1 MSQGRRPLLV
11 EIAPPE
17 YDVAV
22 DLVYGHADNFM
33 GRPIYDDP
41 RCWLHPEA
49 AACLRRAIGYA
60 AEQGLRLKITD
71 AFRPSEAQWALW
83 NHTPDPAYVADPRRG
98 SPHSRGAAVDV
109 TLIDADGCELDM
121 GGPVDDLT
129 ENGHHDAPGLDAAQ
143 RANRLLLLGIM
154 TAAGFDWYVNEWW
167 HYQLFRPRRL
177 PVLTDRAAGT
187 AMLGAAG

>member
-1 MSQGRRPLLV
+1 MLLV

-17 YDVAV
+17 WDVVV
-22 DLVYGHADNFM
+22 DLVYGHENNFT
-33 GRPIYDDP
+33 GRAIYGDP
-41 RCWLHPEA
+41 RCYLHPEA
-49 AACLRRAIGYA
+49 AACLRLAIGHA
-60 AEQGLRLKITD
+60 AAQGLRLKITD

-109 TLIDADGCELDM
+109 TLVDAAGEELDM

-129 ENGHHDAPGLDAAQ
+129 PNGHHDATGPSAAQ

-177 PVLTDRAAGT
+177 PVLSDRAAGT
-187 AMLGAAG
+187 AMMS

>member
-1 MSQGRRPLLV
+1 MLV
-11 EIAPPE
+11 EIAPPDW
-17 YDVAV
+17 DVVV
-22 DLVYGHADNFM
+22 DLAYGRDDNFM
-33 GRPIYDDP
+33 GRRIYAHP
-41 RCWLHPEA
+41 RCFLHPEA
-49 AACLRRAIGYA
+49 ADCLRRAVGYA
-60 AEQGLRLKITD
+60 GEQGLRLKVTD

-83 NHTPDPAYVADPRRG
+83 HHTPDPNYVADPRRG

-109 TLIDADGCELDM
+109 TLIDGEDAELDM

-129 ENGHHDAPGLDAAQ
+129 PNGHHDAPGITPEQ
-143 RANRLLLLGIM
+143 RARRLLLLGIM

-187 AMLGAAG
+187 GMMAQA